1 MRNYALEGTIRNA
14 RKHFETAKEV
24 AMKSIYYG
32 FIPLVI
38 VLGLNSARKA
48 ADNMA

>member
-1 MRNYALEGTIRNA
+1 MRNYALEGTMRNV
-14 RKHFETAKEV
+14 RRHLDTAKDV
-24 AMKSIYYG
+24 TMKTIYYG

-48 ADNMA
+48 AENMA